1 MDSKT
6 RDCEVRSGIA
16 QGVGASFTI
25 LVGGVIFLRAG
36 EIVLPAAAPATCYC
50 FLSVLSVRFQ
60 HQSFSPLPEKCIHLI
75 HPPPRRS
82 LHQAFSRCGEWITR
96 RAVEIEVIKRS
107 RRKEAATRGWLGNA
121 LPSER
126 AGQGHRRGV
135 GTFWDAVVCKLD
147 FNYNPGCACLSLF
160 PIW

>member
-25 LVGGVIFLRAG
+25 LVGGVILLRAD
-36 EIVLPAAAPATCYC
+36 EIVLLAAAPATYC
-50 FLSVLSVRFQ
+50 FFSVLCVRFQ
-60 HQSFSPLPEKCIHLI
+60 HQSFSALPEKCIHLI
-75 HPPPRRS
+75 HPPPPRC
-82 LHQAFSRCGEWITR
+82 LHRAFSRCGEWITR
-96 RAVEIEVIKRS
+96 RAVEIEVIRRS
-107 RRKEAATRGWLGNA
+107 RRKEAATRGSLGNP

-126 AGQGHRRGV
+126 AGQGHRRGA

-147 FNYNPGCACLSLF
+147 FNHHPGCACLSPF